1 MMDHL
6 EDLKNRHDTLAM
18 ALYNKKRRPT
28 GQDDLPIKHKKLDL
42 QIENKAENNIIK
54 KTVGKNKIKKLNN
67 KYNLHACSDILS
79 FY

>member
-6 EDLKNRHDTLAM
+6 EDLKNRHDTLAL

-28 GQDDLPIKHKKLDL
+28 GPDDLQIKHKKLDL

-54 KTVGKNKIKKLNN
+54 KTVGKKKIKKQRNEYKIIFN
-67 KYNLHACSDILS
+67 ST
-79 FY
+79 